1 VVNVQRHLERLV
13 MRSAVAINASG
24 AN

>member
-1 VVNVQRHLERLV
+1 VVNVERHLELLV
-13 MRSAVAINASG
+13 MRCAVAINASG